1 MVGGHPWEADEENKE
16 EDSMS
21 KDAIESAVLE
31 EIGRTVVD
39 VPMREQ
45 RSLATV
51 TAEIR
56 TIRAA
61 RDKMFLEASVE
72 IGRRLKEA
80 KDLVGHGGW
89 GEYCRTELDF
99 SQQTAQNHIRLFEA
113 YAADQIRLDG
123 AALKSQTLGNLSYT
137 QALELLALPS
147 EEEREAFVREHDM
160 ASLST
165 RELREELRR
174 RTGADPSTAAGGGP
188 PPLQAEEVSEGAL
201 LAEMFDAGRQGQ
213 AAAEDQASETDLLR
227 DRLKAAED
235 EARTV
240 GERWEAAMDEI
251 RSQNIRQEKLEEQA
265 KQAASQLA
273 AAEAL
278 AKAAEGKA
286 VDLEKKLKEA
296 KAAEKKALQEL
307 KQAQKNPAVSEDL
320 LAQLKAEAEEAAA
333 KSHEAEYGELD
344 QARKDKA
351 NAEAALLRAK
361 QEAAVAAQKAEAAEK
376 ALRLAAPEM
385 AVFKAS
391 FERVQGELL
400 ALVGSV
406 DELPADKQAG
416 AWKAMAA
423 LVGQI
428 SRIVEGHTEV
438 VRE

>member
-1 MVGGHPWEADEENKE
+1 MAET
-16 EDSMS
+16 
-21 KDAIESAVLE
+21 IESAVLG
-31 EIGRTVVD
+31 EIARKVVD
-39 VPMREQ
+39 VPMHQQ

-56 TIRAA
+56 AYQDAA
-61 RDKMFLEASVE
+61 RRMAITYCIEV
-72 IGRRLKEA
+72 GRRLVEA
-80 KDLVGHGGW
+80 KSMVSRGEW
-89 GEYCRTELDF
+89 GSYLREELGF
-99 SQQTAQNHIRLFEA
+99 SQSRANDLMRIFEA
-113 YAADQIRLDG
+113 YAADQMRLDG
-123 AALKSQTLGNLSYT
+123 DNLKNQAFGDLSYT
-137 QALELLALPS
+137 QALALLVLPS
-147 EEEREAFVREHDM
+147 EEERAAFVEEHDM
-160 ASLST
+160 ARIST
-165 RELREELRR
+165 RQLQEELRAR
-174 RTGADPSTAAGGGP
+174 
-188 PPLQAEEVSEGAL
+188 LAESQDKSEGAL
-201 LAEMFDAGRQGQ
+201 LSEMFDDGAREK
-213 AAAEDQASETDLLR
+213 AAAAQEDEAALLR

-286 VDLEKKLKEA
+286 VDLEKRLEKA

-307 KQAQKNPAVSEDL
+307 KQAQKNPAISEDL

-406 DELPADKQAG
+406 DELPPDKQAG
-416 AWKAMAA
+416 AWKAMSA

-428 SRIVEGHTEV
+428 SRIVEGHTKGVEA
-438 VRE
+438 

>member
-1 MVGGHPWEADEENKE
+1 
-16 EDSMS
+16 MS
-21 KDAIESAVLE
+21 NDAIESAVLE

-56 TIRAA
+56 AYQDAA
-61 RDKMFLEASVE
+61 RRMAITYCIEV
-72 IGRRLKEA
+72 GRRLVEA
-80 KDLVGHGGW
+80 KGMVAFGEWSSYLKEELGYSQSRANDLM
-89 GEYCRTELDF
+89 R
-99 SQQTAQNHIRLFEA
+99 IFEA
-113 YAADQIRLDG
+113 YAADQMRLDG
-123 AALKSQTLGNLSYT
+123 DNLKNQAFGNLSYT
-137 QALELLALPS
+137 QALALLALPS
-147 EEEREAFVREHDM
+147 EEERLAFVEGHDM
-160 ASLST
+160 DKIST
-165 RELREELRR
+165 RQLQEELRAR
-174 RTGADPSTAAGGGP
+174 LAKSQDK
-188 PPLQAEEVSEGAL
+188 SEGAL
-201 LAEMFDAGRQGQ
+201 LSEMFDDGAREK
-213 AAAEDQASETDLLR
+213 AAAAQEDETDLLR

-286 VDLEKKLKEA
+286 VDLEKRLKET

-333 KSHEAEYGELD
+333 KSQEAEHGELE
-344 QARKDKA
+344 QARKDKD

-376 ALRLAAPEM
+376 ALKLAAPEM

-406 DELPADKQAG
+406 DKLPADKQDG

-423 LVGQI
+423 LAGQI
-428 SRIVEGHTEV
+428 SRIVEERKGVEA
-438 VRE
+438 